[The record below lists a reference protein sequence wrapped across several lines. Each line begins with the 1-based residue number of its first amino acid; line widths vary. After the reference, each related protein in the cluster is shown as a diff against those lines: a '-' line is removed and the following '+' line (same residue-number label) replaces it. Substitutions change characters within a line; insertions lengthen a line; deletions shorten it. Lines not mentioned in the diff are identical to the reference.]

1 MARRMSKADKME
13 PAVRISRVC
22 FACKSSFVLSHPNS
36 PKMLCDECQET
47 LGKMIMERR
56 ADEQQETG
64 NSVREQDVL
73 ATSI

>member
-1 MARRMSKADKME
+1 MARRTSKADRIE

-22 FACKSSFVLSHPNS
+22 FACKSNFVLSHPNS
-36 PKMLCDECQET
+36 PKMLCDECQEI

-56 ADEQQETG
+56 ADEQQEAG
-64 NSVREQDVL
+64 NGVREQDVF